1 MSDTNPPIGIRFDES
16 QKKQILRYME
26 NKKRAFPSQSAC
38 IRELVER
45 GLNAEK
51 EKVRSKETGFTKP
64 AQAVLNFIAVLLLG
78 TCFVT
83 LLVMPQV
90 FVNAITLSAFAAG
103 LFFFTCVFSAN
114 FFFLIKELKHGS
126 V

>member
-1 MSDTNPPIGIRFDES
+1 MSDLIAFRVEES
-16 QKKQILRYME
+16 QNERILHYMN

-38 IRELVER
+38 VRELVER

-51 EKVRSKETGFTKP
+51 EKILSKEIGFTKP
-64 AQAVLNFIAVLLLG
+64 AQAVLNFVAVLLLG

-83 LLVMPQV
+83 LLVMPLV

-114 FFFLIKELKHGS
+114 FFYIIKELKHGS